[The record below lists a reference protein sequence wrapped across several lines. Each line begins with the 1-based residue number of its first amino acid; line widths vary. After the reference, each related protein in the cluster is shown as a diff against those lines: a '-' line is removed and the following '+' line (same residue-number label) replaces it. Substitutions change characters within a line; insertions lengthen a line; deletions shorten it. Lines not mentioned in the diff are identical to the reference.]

1 MRLSLGLGLVL
12 GLLAGPVVAEPAE
25 CPALAFTFEELT
37 GYLVTAPPA
46 GLDGGWCVFD
56 RAVMTAEGLHDLS
69 VERLRLRGEVAEGKL
84 VELALQASG
93 VRLSPALREVDPVL
107 RETLRLQSVEVAG
120 VLRSGAEGVTL
131 RDGRVKLSGGMDLAV
146 EADLAGGGLSGAS
159 VLTASVTG
167 LRLRWRNDGRIL
179 RPAMEAAGARI
190 EAESSGPA
198 AVDVARAAL
207 LDLAGA
213 LPLQSLVGE
222 TADALEDLVRDLPQG
237 RGQLTVELTSDG
249 IGAAQLGLL
258 ALSDSPAGPDALA
271 RFLAGTAVSIDW
283 QPGIAP

>member
-1 MRLSLGLGLVL
+1 
-12 GLLAGPVVAEPAE
+12 
-25 CPALAFTFEELT
+25 
-37 GYLVTAPPA
+37 
-46 GLDGGWCVFD
+46 
-56 RAVMTAEGLHDLS
+56 
-69 VERLRLRGEVAEGKL
+69 
-84 VELALQASG
+84 
-93 VRLSPALREVDPVL
+93 
-107 RETLRLQSVEVAG
+107 
-120 VLRSGAEGVTL
+120 
-131 RDGRVKLSGGMDLAV
+131 MDLAI
-146 EADLAGGGLSGAS
+146 EADLAGGGLSAAS

-167 LRLRWRNDGRIL
+167 LRLRWRNDGRVL
-179 RPAMEAAGARI
+179 RPAMEAAGARL
-190 EAESSGPA
+190 EAGSSGPA
-198 AVDVARAAL
+198 AVDAARTAL